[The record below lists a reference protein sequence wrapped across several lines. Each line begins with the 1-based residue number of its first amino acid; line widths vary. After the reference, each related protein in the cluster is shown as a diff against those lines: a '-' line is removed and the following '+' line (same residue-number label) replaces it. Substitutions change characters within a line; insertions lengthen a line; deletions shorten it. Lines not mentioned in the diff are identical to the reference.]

1 VTKRDRFSVA
11 YAIAYIRKFSEQH
24 NCSLLAAARN
34 FRKNRPSEALAAIEE
49 IGNWP
54 SSEPELRA
62 LQEVW
67 K

>member
-1 VTKRDRFSVA
+1 MSRDRFAVA

-24 NCSLLAAARN
+24 NCSLVVAARN
-34 FRKNRPSEALAAIEE
+34 LKRNKPTEALKAIEE